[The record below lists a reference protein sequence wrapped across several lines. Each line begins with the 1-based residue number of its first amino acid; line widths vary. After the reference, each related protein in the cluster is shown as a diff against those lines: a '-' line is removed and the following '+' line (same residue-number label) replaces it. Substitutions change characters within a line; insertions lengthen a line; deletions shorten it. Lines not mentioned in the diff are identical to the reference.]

1 MFDIGPEKLLLL
13 LALALVIFGPKKLPE
28 MARSVGKGLRE
39 FRQAS
44 SEMREQISM
53 NGHGADEGVPEAT
66 SPGEGPVPA
75 AGTKADSAREQ
86 SPPGAAQENDL
97 PGGAT

>member
-1 MFDIGPEKLLLL
+1 VFDIGPEKLLLL

-44 SEMREQISM
+44 TEFRQQISS
-53 NGHGADEGVPEAT
+53 NGQEPEQTDALKAEGGAGPTDSPAHTDET
-66 SPGEGPVPA
+66 D
-75 AGTKADSAREQ
+75 T
-86 SPPGAAQENDL
+86 